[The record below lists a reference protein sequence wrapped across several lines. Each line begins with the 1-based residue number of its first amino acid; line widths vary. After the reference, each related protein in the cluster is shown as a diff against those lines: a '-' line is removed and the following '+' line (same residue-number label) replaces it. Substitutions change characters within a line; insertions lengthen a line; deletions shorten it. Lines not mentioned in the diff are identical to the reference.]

1 MSTKFLQSLKWDS
14 NSTIQRHVWPVLDQ
28 QSWIEVHA
36 MSLVDDRITEI
47 KASVQNLRA
56 TLRDAHGNV
65 KTTNQQFA
73 DWREALM
80 GLEAELRQLEDRL

>member
-1 MSTKFLQSLKWDS
+1 MSQA
-14 NSTIQRHVWPVLDQ
+14 
-28 QSWIEVHA
+28 E
-36 MSLVDDRITEI
+36 DRITEI
-47 KASVQNLRA
+47 KTTVQNLRA

-80 GLEAELRQLEDRL
+80 SLESELRQLEDRR